1 MIYCCYKIEIK
12 ISNQKFSLKALMDN
26 NSKIL
31 PKISNYRD
39 DTIVSN
45 IYLQFCNIF
54 KLEQFLYLY

>member
-39 DTIVSN
+39 DTIVRN